1 MSNHLAR
8 GSVDYPVGINT
19 CGRPPRFSILAT
31 NLPDTIR
38 GWVARYHQRQRLG
51 ELAELKDHL
60 LQDIGVSQDAAL
72 REAAKWFWQK

>member
-8 GSVDYPVGINT
+8 GSADCVVGVNT
-19 CGRPPRFSILAT
+19 SRRPPLFPILAIKSG
-31 NLPDTIR
+31 TIR
-38 GWVARYHQRQRLG
+38 SWVARYRQRQRLG
-51 ELAELKDHL
+51 ELAELNDPL